1 MGGHHRI
8 FYRSDLLP
16 SPDSNRVNPLSVK
29 RTDYVPILILPS
41 ALPPPRIFRPSYG
54 PGKTGRKSG
63 PDMAK
68 SQGGLR
74 LNNYVRDFE
83 IPPIFL
89 WLTTS
94 FSPEHGKI
102 TQGPLDKWMEHSTD
116 SHFMK
121 YFFLG
126 DPNNSSNMVFFRQ
139 MTDFD
144 LLDRLQN

>member
-1 MGGHHRI
+1 
-8 FYRSDLLP
+8 
-16 SPDSNRVNPLSVK
+16 
-29 RTDYVPILILPS
+29 
-41 ALPPPRIFRPSYG
+41 
-54 PGKTGRKSG
+54 
-63 PDMAK
+63 MAK

-102 TQGPLDKWMEHSTD
+102 TKGPLDKWMEHSTD

-121 YFFLG
+121 YFFWG
-126 DPNNSSNMVFFRQ
+126 DPINIPGYLLSCSNMVIFGQ

-144 LLDRLQN
+144 LLDRLYFLQGLTKLS

>member
-1 MGGHHRI
+1 
-8 FYRSDLLP
+8 
-16 SPDSNRVNPLSVK
+16 
-29 RTDYVPILILPS
+29 
-41 ALPPPRIFRPSYG
+41 
-54 PGKTGRKSG
+54 
-63 PDMAK
+63 MAI

-102 TQGPLDKWMEHSTD
+102 MQGPLDKWMEHSTD

-121 YFFLG
+121 YFFWGGPQQHSRLAFELLKY
-126 DPNNSSNMVFFRQ
+126 SNFWTNDIF
-139 MTDFD
+139 
-144 LLDRLQN
+144 